1 MVRKTTYLL
10 LGDRVDLDLARTI
23 TGGEEL
29 RVRRESEG
37 VDGGFVLEE
46 GCRRARGRKVGGGRG
61 EVGEEMDLLGLSKE

>member
-10 LGDRVDLDLARTI
+10 LGDRVDLDL
-23 TGGEEL
+23 
-29 RVRRESEG
+29 
-37 VDGGFVLEE
+37 LEE